1 MSPGLLIH
9 PKGWARE
16 AWIARHCRAGSKFVC
31 GRLRYSRAKVM
42 EHKEPDGRG
51 QVGMQPPDIDV
62 GDKAGER
69 SLVFSPDLLEAVPKI
84 IFEADTGLVP
94 GNYDRPFDERG
105 MHRRL
110 LCWAARF
117 SPTFGT
123 APPIVQRTA
132 RNFMTQT
139 TSCKQAT
146 PILNGLTSQP
156 VSD

>member
-1 MSPGLLIH
+1 
-9 PKGWARE
+9 
-16 AWIARHCRAGSKFVC
+16 
-31 GRLRYSRAKVM
+31 M
-42 EHKEPDGRG
+42 EYKEPDGRG

-69 SLVFSPDLLEAVPKI
+69 SLVLSHDLLEAVPKI
-84 IFEADTGLVP
+84 IFETDTGLVP

-123 APPIVQRTA
+123 APPMVQRTA
-132 RNFMTQT
+132 RKFMTQT

-146 PILNGLTSQP
+146 PIINT
-156 VSD
+156 VSPHSR